1 MSCNRYDESD
11 EAYELARMTGDWPEE
26 DRINAIGQ
34 NGGDGAHYDKVG
46 GIFPL
51 TTEEPYQYTTES
63 GWDRLSKSDDSST
76 NKYKKQIK
84 GVDIDV
90 YDVLV
95 GFDVKNPAVQ
105 HAIKKMLC
113 AGQRG
118 YKTEEQDINEAI
130 QSLER
135 AKEL

>member
-1 MSCNRYDESD
+1 MSCNRYDMSD

-34 NGGDGAHYDKVG
+34 NGGDGEH
-46 GIFPL
+46 
-51 TTEEPYQYTTES
+51 YQYTTES
-63 GWDRLSKSDDSST
+63 GWDRLNKSDDSST

-130 QSLER
+130 QSLGR